1 MWEVAAV
8 VIGGVALPLLGFVAH
23 QVSGIH
29 GEFKLLNGRFYDH
42 LNEPG
47 NHREGLAL
55 LKGEVDQADQKA
67 TAAHKRIDQS
77 IEKQGGKE

>member
-8 VIGGVALPLLGFVAH
+8 IIAGIALPLLGFVAH

-29 GEFKLLNGRFYDH
+29 EEFKLLNGRFYDH

-47 NHREGLAL
+47 NHREGIAL
-55 LKGEVDQADQKA
+55 LKGEVDNSEQKA
-67 TAAHKRIDQS
+67 DAAHKRIDQ
-77 IEKQGGKE
+77 IVNLKE